1 MAASAA
7 FALKPGVWFRRG
19 RLLIVS
25 PDSLGTAC
33 PLSGRNSTYRPVQ
46 ILEAS
51 SLMRSGERSST
62 RFYIVAAMRRLRT
75 LSERSSTRF
84 YTIDD
89 LSHDCPDPSSLDTTQ
104 EMGRN

>member
-25 PDSLGTAC
+25 PNSLGTAC

-46 ILEAS
+46 ISETGSVRDWLQVFDHCAAIQCVLEKGRPGEVYNVGAS
-51 SLMRSGERSST
+51 DEKTNLE
-62 RFYIVAAMRRLRT
+62 VVQ
-75 LSERSSTRF
+75 
-84 YTIDD
+84 TI
-89 LSHDCPDPSSLDTTQ
+89 CAILD
-104 EMGRN
+104 E